1 MGNRNNLDTL
11 AAQVAQETVRDWV
24 PRGEQDAKKKATE
37 LDNMATKA
45 LGVLQEQGVYAGMLY
60 LFSSDDACARTLR
73 EELLEAFNRP
83 EMQPF
88 DLILPS
94 NKDKREW
101 LDVSEHLIE
110 RVSDD
115 LDTLLLVKR
124 AWEQT
129 LIYVRYGA
137 KAYKGQE
144 AGGREQGE

>member
-1 MGNRNNLDTL
+1 VDNRNNLDTL

-24 PRGEQDAKKKATE
+24 LRGEQDAKKKVAE

-60 LFSSDDACARTLR
+60 LFSSDDACARKLR

-94 NKDKREW
+94 NRDKLEW

-110 RVSDD
+110 RVCDD
-115 LDTLLLVKR
+115 LDTLLLVKQV
-124 AWEQT
+124 WEQT

-137 KAYKGQE
+137 KAYKE
-144 AGGREQGE
+144 